1 MRGLILLFISV
12 LLHISIIAQQ
22 NPICLTNDYPPNQA
36 KSSRSINDKKTVRI
50 NVHFMLKSN
59 GTGNF
64 RETDDGNGSADY
76 NGYMYANDLTDWINN
91 GCSTNQQMNIPTG
104 NTTPVISK
112 NFFFVLDAVYFWKN
126 DATYNFQTIN
136 YITQGRDKDSVLNIF
151 LSYDPNNGPAGGYAS
166 NLNPNSNVKFTENK
180 YYWQQYLYNIDNG
193 YPFSWFIGG
202 TGSNT
207 IHELGHLLGLS
218 HTVRW
223 NHAPPCP
230 TGCPGYG
237 PINSLCDDGCD
248 DTPTAWDIMSAN
260 GCTTHPACG
269 WNTGGQPDCSNNL
282 MDYNGSNALTPCQI
296 GIVHS
301 SLEGGM
307 KSYLSCS
314 AVSNDLTLCDIGYP
328 KLSYFGKDV
337 SIGCVATPADV
348 SSSEEIKVYFSN
360 FVELTNFEVNSDSE
374 FEIILEN
381 NCNF

>member
-1 MRGLILLFISV
+1 
-12 LLHISIIAQQ
+12 
-22 NPICLTNDYPPNQA
+22 
-36 KSSRSINDKKTVRI
+36 
-50 NVHFMLKSN
+50 
-59 GTGNF
+59 
-64 RETDDGNGSADY
+64 
-76 NGYMYANDLTDWINN
+76 
-91 GCSTNQQMNIPTG
+91 
-104 NTTPVISK
+104 
-112 NFFFVLDAVYFWKN
+112 
-126 DATYNFQTIN
+126 
-136 YITQGRDKDSVLNIF
+136 
-151 LSYDPNNGPAGGYAS
+151 
-166 NLNPNSNVKFTENK
+166 
-180 YYWQQYLYNIDNG
+180 
-193 YPFSWFIGG
+193 
-202 TGSNT
+202 
-207 IHELGHLLGLS
+207 
-218 HTVRW
+218 
-223 NHAPPCP
+223 
-230 TGCPGYG
+230 
-237 PINSLCDDGCD
+237 
-248 DTPTAWDIMSAN
+248 MSAN